1 MATASE
7 HPADGTDRRLLV
19 LPGAVGT
26 GLAATIGAGLF
37 VVLAPAAATAGDHLV
52 WAVLLAGALAVANAA
67 SSLRLMA
74 AGRPR
79 PGTHAPVRDR
89 LGVPWGHLAGWAH
102 VVASIAACAAL
113 AQTMGLHVLPDWSKI
128 FAAVVVVA
136 ALGLHLQ
143 GIDRSARG
151 EQVIALLVVVVVL
164 VFVTI
169 LLTTPPVLT
178 DAPRDPEGAGGPLGV
193 VSAAGFVVFALTG
206 HQRLVDLRDRVSDP
220 ARTVPRAIA
229 LSLGIVIALHVLVTV
244 ALTRTLGTG
253 WLAAREAPLAEAA
266 EISAWPWLGPVLRI
280 AAVLAAGGVMMS
292 LLLSAAGEV
301 ALMARDRHLPTSL
314 AKRVGPSLVP
324 RRAVVVVAALT
335 LVSVVLV
342 DVRQA
347 IAFASSC
354 VLVHFALVHAS
365 AWTLDR
371 RWSRRVVPLLGV
383 AGCLVVAV
391 LLPWQS
397 VVAAAVVLLLG
408 ATIGWVRHTT
418 RE

>member
-19 LPGAVGT
+19 LPGAVST

-37 VVLAPAAATAGDHLV
+37 VVLAPAAATAGNHLV

-89 LGVPWGHLAGWAH
+89 LGVPWGHL
-102 VVASIAACAAL
+102 ACAAL

-229 LSLGIVIALHVLVTV
+229 LSLGIVITLLVLVTV

-314 AKRVGPSLVP
+314 ANRVGPSLVP

-335 LVSVVLV
+335 LVSGVLV